1 MNRDDYAAALM
12 QDSAG
17 YDDDGPQDEIFG
29 VDDPVKRAGL
39 STLTIQL
46 TIANAQT
53 LGNAATGVN
62 LFDATDVD
70 AAALPTGVAAPT
82 LANYKLIVKYLLA
95 SPALLQSISFTS
107 SETASS
113 GAPLLSSLILT
124 PQRVTPFGLQNAN
137 QIQLQAYQTT
147 QDFQVQRSTV
157 PLRTIL
163 DGFSRLNLTSATNA
177 SGGTVTINCVFFIG
191 KRVEARR
198 QIKGGPAMA
207 MRPGG
212 RGPVPVRMKK

>member
-1 MNRDDYAAALM
+1 MNRTDYASALM
-12 QDSAG
+12 EGSAG
-17 YDDDGPQDEIFG
+17 YDDDGPHDEVFG

-46 TIANAQT
+46 TIANAQV
-53 LGNAATGVN
+53 LGNAAAGVN

-70 AAALPTGVAAPT
+70 AAALPTGIATPT

-95 SPALLQSISFTS
+95 SPALLQSISFIS
-107 SETASS
+107 SETTSS

-137 QIQLQAYQTT
+137 AIQLQSYQTT
-147 QDFQVQRSTV
+147 QDFQVTRSTV

-163 DGFSRLNLTSATNA
+163 DGFSRLNLTSGTNA
-177 SGGTVTINCVFFIG
+177 SGGTITINCVFFIG
-191 KRVEARR
+191 KRVEARK
-198 QIKGGPAMA
+198 QIKGGPAMT

-212 RGPVPVRMKK
+212 RGPTPVK